1 MDVAFVG
8 LGVSGALPSVPCRRA
23 PPAPR
28 QGSHAGRAAGVAMA
42 GVAMAGRPS
51 RRRLP
56 RCEVKATEV
65 EMPLESLV
73 EVHGEYVTKL
83 TPERLE
89 GLRRLF
95 PEVDVETEGL
105 RLVHEDP
112 PVLLLEDVLSA
123 DECEEFV
130 ESMRT
135 QDGTFPERLGQ
146 ANLDMPSW
154 LGPLRT
160 AFRGVP
166 VLDWLGNPTVRW
178 TYRSRCLLDGF
189 LQKVRDKCGLD
200 TSFGQANIKHY
211 RKEQWLPVHIDYNRA
226 TMLTYLNDVG
236 TGGHTLFPTLGI
248 KVKPSKGSALVWPN
262 QPALKHAGD
271 KVLDGEKWIMFYNW
285 PAEQNWEY
293 DGNFEFNA

>member
-1 MDVAFVG
+1 VI
-8 LGVSGALPSVPCRRA
+8 VSRMRRSGRRA
-23 PPAPR
+23 
-28 QGSHAGRAAGVAMA
+28 Q
-42 GVAMAGRPS
+42 
-51 RRRLP
+51 
-56 RCEVKATEV
+56 VKEV

-73 EVHGEYVTKL
+73 EVQGDYVKNL
-83 TPERLE
+83 PPERLE

-95 PEVDVETEGL
+95 TEVDVETEGL

-112 PVLLLEDVLSA
+112 PVLLLENVLDSS
-123 DECEEFV
+123 ECAAFV
-130 ESMRT
+130 ESMRSE
-135 QDGTFPERLGQ
+135 DGTFPERLGQ
-146 ANLDMPSW
+146 ANLDVPSW

-178 TYRSRCLLDGF
+178 TYRSRCLLDSF
-189 LQKVRDKCGLD
+189 LQKVREQCGLD

-248 KVKPSKGSALVWPN
+248 KVKPAKGSALVWPN